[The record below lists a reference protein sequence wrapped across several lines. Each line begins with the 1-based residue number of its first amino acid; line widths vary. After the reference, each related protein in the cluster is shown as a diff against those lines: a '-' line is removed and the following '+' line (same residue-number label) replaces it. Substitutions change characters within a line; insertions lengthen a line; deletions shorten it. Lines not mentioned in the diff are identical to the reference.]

1 MKVCL
6 IAGGT
11 GGHIYPALAL
21 AQALKDQDSNHE
33 IFFIGNHERMES
45 TLIPQHGYAFEGLST
60 KGIQGT
66 IFQKIY
72 AFYTL
77 FFNRSKVRTILK
89 TYKPDVV
96 IGFGGYVCVPVI
108 LEAKRLNIKTFLH
121 EQNAIA
127 GKANLFLA
135 KHVDAIVVS
144 YENNLIEFPKTKT
157 RLLGNPRTYVFKQ
170 RNVNSDFFE
179 THHLVHSKK
188 TVLFVMGSLGSESIN
203 QIMGGLLELLDQSD
217 VQCIYVTGKQH
228 YDSFIENN
236 DETTH
241 IKIVPY
247 IDQTSVM
254 QQVDLMVTRG
264 GATTAAE
271 IMVTGCPSIIIPSP
285 FVPNNHQ
292 FYNAKALM
300 DKNACVLVE
309 EKDLESQKLRA
320 LILEL
325 VEDEYRLESMK
336 RNAQQLGHP
345 NAANDFIDWIKE
357 ELNDVKSY

>member
-21 AQALKDQDSNHE
+21 AKALKDQDSSHE

-45 TLIPQHGYAFEGLST
+45 ILIPQHGYAFEGLST
-60 KGIQGT
+60 KGLQGN
-66 IFQKIY
+66 IFNKLY
-72 AFYTL
+72 ALYTL
-77 FFNRSKVRTILK
+77 FFNRSKVKSILIK
-89 TYKPDVV
+89 YKPDVV

-108 LEAKRLNIKTFLH
+108 MEAKHLGIKTFLH

-135 KHVDAIVVS
+135 RYVDAIVAS
-144 YENNLIEFPKTKT
+144 YENNLKEFPKYKT
-157 RLLGNPRTYVFKQ
+157 RLLGNPRTYIFKQ
-170 RNVNSDFFE
+170 NKDQIDINELYQLDSN
-179 THHLVHSKK
+179 KK

-203 QIMGGLLELLDQSD
+203 LIMGSVLELLDQNN

-228 YDSFIENN
+228 YSSFIELN
-236 DETTH
+236 DETSN

-247 IDQTSVM
+247 IDQISVM

-292 FYNAKALM
+292 FFNAKALM
-300 DKNACVLVE
+300 ENNASILVE
-309 EKDLESQKLRA
+309 EKLLDSQKLNA

-325 VEDEYRLESMK
+325 LEDDERLNQM
-336 RNAQQLGHP
+336 RVNAIKLGHP
-345 NAANDFIDWIKE
+345 NAANDFIDWIYE
-357 ELNDVKSY
+357 VLNNG

>member
-21 AQALKDQDSNHE
+21 AQALKDQDSSHE

-45 TLIPQHGYAFEGLST
+45 ILIPQHGYAFEGLST

-66 IFQKIY
+66 VFQKIY
-72 AFYTL
+72 ALYTL
-77 FFNRSKVRTILK
+77 FFNRSKVRSILK
-89 TYKPDVV
+89 SYKPDVV

-108 LEAKRLNIKTFLH
+108 LEAKRLKIKTFLH

-135 KHVDAIVVS
+135 KNVDAIVAS
-144 YENNLIEFPKTKT
+144 YENNLLEFPKFKT

-170 RNVNSDFFE
+170 KNEIVDFFE
-179 THHLVHSKK
+179 SHQLSHSKK

-203 QIMGGLLELLDQSD
+203 QTMGGLLELLDQSN

-228 YDSFIENN
+228 YQSFIESN
-236 DETTH
+236 DETSN

-247 IDQTSVM
+247 IDQSSVM

-292 FYNAKALM
+292 YYNAKALM
-300 DKNACVLVE
+300 DKNACLLVE
-309 EKDLESQKLRA
+309 EKSLESQKLRA

-325 VEDEYRLESMK
+325 LEDENRLSEM
-336 RNAQQLGHP
+336 RLNAKKLGHP
-345 NAANDFIDWIKE
+345 NAANDFIEWIYE
-357 ELNDVKSY
+357 EIKDVKSY

>member
-72 AFYTL
+72 ALYTL
-77 FFNRSKVRTILK
+77 FFNRSNVRSILK

-108 LEAKRLNIKTFLH
+108 LEAKRLKIKTFLH

-144 YENNLIEFPKTKT
+144 YENNLTEFPSNKT

-170 RNVNSDFFE
+170 TTDVSDFFE
-179 THHLVHSKK
+179 SHQLSHLKK

-203 QIMGGLLELLDQSD
+203 QIMGGLLELLDQSNI
-217 VQCIYVTGKQH
+217 QCIYVTGKNH
-228 YDSFIENN
+228 YQSFIESN
-236 DETTH
+236 DETTN

-247 IDQTSVM
+247 IDQRSVM

-309 EKDLESQKLRA
+309 EKTLDSQKLRA
-320 LILEL
+320 LILDL
-325 VEDEYRLESMK
+325 LDDEKRLSDMK
-336 RNAQQLGHP
+336 ENARKLGHP
-345 NAANDFIDWIKE
+345 NAANDFIDWINE
-357 ELNDVKSY
+357 EIKDVKSY